1 MGADQTLTTEAE
13 PTTKGPVRRALK
25 EFVSLYWESGVGD
38 DVPALAWYLASS
50 LVPLAL
56 GLTALATL
64 ILGDYAQAQ
73 ALARKVSGVLPKDVH
88 AQVVDLVVRTRRDS
102 PLLLAVSVIGMM
114 WTCSGAIGVIARVET
129 RLLARPGEG
138 IVIGKLRNL
147 GLALALAVLVVVMV
161 IAGTAGTG
169 LVERLGW
176 DPVFTRL
183 GVPLTALALTVL
195 ICAGLYRAL
204 AGGALRRRPLIIGAG
219 VGGVI
224 LLVTPT
230 LTGYYLNVFSGRA
243 PVALFLMLVG
253 IFITCYLAA
262 FGLLMGAGV
271 TARLEVGHRLG
282 PAAGS
287 SSTSRAP
294 T

>member
-1 MGADQTLTTEAE
+1 MTAEAAA
-13 PTTKGPVRRALK
+13 PGRLRRALGWVRRLVG
-25 EFVSLYWESGVGD
+25 EFVSLYWESGLGD
-38 DVPALAWYLASS
+38 DVPAMAWYLASS

-64 ILGDYAQAQ
+64 ILGDAAQAQ
-73 ALARKVSGVLPKDVH
+73 ALARRVSGVLPKDVH
-88 AQVVDLVVRTRRDS
+88 DQLVDVIVRTKRDS
-102 PLLLAVSVIGMM
+102 PLLLAVSVVGMM
-114 WTCSGAIGVIARVET
+114 WTGSGAIGVLARVET
-129 RLLARPGEG
+129 RLLARGGENM
-138 IVIGKLRNL
+138 VIGKLRNL

-161 IAGTAGTG
+161 IVGTAGTG
-169 LVERLGW
+169 LVQRLGF
-176 DPVFTRL
+176 DPLFTRL
-183 GVPLTALALTVL
+183 SVPVGALALTVG
-195 ICAGLYRAL
+195 ICAGLYRTL
-204 AGGALRRRPLIIGAG
+204 AGGALRRRSVVIGAA

-230 LTGYYLNVFSGRA
+230 LAGYYLDIFSGRA

-262 FGLLMGAGV
+262 VGLLLGAGV
-271 TARLEVGHRLG
+271 TARLELGHRLG
-282 PAAGS
+282 PAAGN